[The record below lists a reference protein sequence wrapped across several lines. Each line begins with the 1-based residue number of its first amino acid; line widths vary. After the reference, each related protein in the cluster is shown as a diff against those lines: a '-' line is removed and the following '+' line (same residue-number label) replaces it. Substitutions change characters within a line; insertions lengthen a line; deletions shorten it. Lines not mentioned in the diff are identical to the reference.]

1 VPELPEVETVRRG
14 LNSVTRDRMITGI
27 EIFLPRSIAAPTPT
41 EFSQHL
47 QGKTFGQ
54 WHRRGKYLLVQ
65 LQPSVGK
72 QVAPSGGWLGVH
84 LRMSGQLLWV
94 KATDPI
100 HKHTRVRFCCAD
112 GQDLRF
118 IDQRTFGKLW
128 WIPPKTDPA
137 QVMAGLAILG
147 PEPFSDEFSL
157 DYLMQA
163 LARRQRPIKTALLDQ
178 AVIAGLGNIYADE
191 ALFLS
196 GIHPTT
202 SCAQLSRENVR
213 SLHHSIQ
220 TVLETALQEG
230 GTTFSSFLNIVGV
243 NGNYGR
249 AAWVYGRKGQPCRH
263 CGTPIESMRLGGR
276 SAHFCPQCQT

>member
-1 VPELPEVETVRRG
+1 
-14 LNSVTRDRMITGI
+14 
-27 EIFLPRSIAAPTPT
+27 
-41 EFSQHL
+41 
-47 QGKTFGQ
+47 
-54 WHRRGKYLLVQ
+54 
-65 LQPSVGK
+65 
-72 QVAPSGGWLGVH
+72 
-84 LRMSGQLLWV
+84 
-94 KATDPI
+94 
-100 HKHTRVRFCCAD
+100 
-112 GQDLRF
+112 
-118 IDQRTFGKLW
+118 
-128 WIPPKTDPA
+128 
-137 QVMAGLAILG
+137 
-147 PEPFSDEFSL
+147 
-157 DYLMQA
+157 MQA

-178 AVIAGLGNIYADE
+178 AIIAGLGNIYADE

-213 SLHHSIQ
+213 SLHHAIQ